1 MTPAQLSRT
10 VLRTV
15 RRVAGDGALG
25 ELSPGA
31 LEALDGLPERIT
43 VGRPPRPGC
52 GDYATNAALR
62 LAAVTGRPA
71 RSVAEVL
78 RERLAREAGIAEVA
92 VAGPGFLNITVAGGA
107 RAELVEALAA
117 REGEYALAERT
128 DPARDVRGWAA
139 ATGVE
144 PGPKLLEQR
153 ESNPLF
159 LVQYAHARARALL
172 RGARALG
179 FAPEAGA
186 GGYAYDAPRE
196 AELLG
201 ALAEYERVAALG
213 DTGRLAR
220 RLETVADGL
229 LGIHASVL
237 PAGEHKPLAAHRAR
251 LALAQ
256 AAGTVLAGGL
266 SRLGVTAPVHL

>member
-15 RRVAGDGALG
+15 RRAAGDGALG

-78 RERLAREAGIAEVA
+78 RERLAREAGIADVV
-92 VAGPGFLNITVAGGA
+92 VAGPGFLNITVAGEA

-117 REGEYALAERT
+117 RDGEYAVAERT

-144 PGPKLLEQR
+144 PGPGLLEQR

-186 GGYAYDAPRE
+186 GGYAYDTPRE

-201 ALAEYERVAALG
+201 ALAEYERTAALG